1 MKRLRKHPRID
12 VLDAQQRSSSG
23 RLGRLTYLALVVL
36 FLGSL
41 AYYLVGGM
49 VVLSIDGTVLND
61 RYSVGA
67 SYPGKVVD
75 VYVKEGDRVEAGTP
89 LLRLES
95 FEMVQELANFALR
108 DSELSIRE
116 GQLSGKLTAFEA
128 VSPLAQRTAR
138 ETMVTASQFDT
149 VMGKGIVSSL
159 SKDDALRNSLQAA
172 ERVAQMQ
179 SEKLSTENEL
189 KLLRQSRAIFSE
201 AIGKLNGIYDD
212 GYLRAGVP
220 GIVGAKV
227 PIPGQIMKFG
237 DELMQINGGRSYILA
252 YLPDDYLFD
261 ISEGMPVHVRGG
273 ALSAKGRIDA
283 ILTVA
288 DALPAE
294 FQNMFRPRDRSRLA
308 RITLDDGNPFAVSQ
322 KVAIS
327 GCAFGYCWAR

>member
-12 VLDAQQRSSSG
+12 VLDAQKRSSAG

-41 AYYLVGGM
+41 AYYLIGGM
-49 VVLSIDGTVLND
+49 VVLSIDGTVLKD

-95 FEMVQELANFALR
+95 FEMVQELANFSLR

-128 VSPLAQRTAR
+128 VSPLALRTAR
-138 ETMVTASQFDT
+138 ETMVTATQFDT
-149 VMGKGIVSSL
+149 VLSKGIVSSL

-172 ERVAQMQ
+172 ERVAQMH

-189 KLLRQSRAIFSE
+189 KLLRQSRAIFHE
-201 AIGKLNGIYDD
+201 AIGKLNGIYDE

-220 GIVGAKV
+220 GVVGAKV

-237 DELMQINGGRSYILA
+237 DELMQINGGKSYILA

-261 ISEGMPVHVRGG
+261 ISEGMSVNVKGG

-308 RITLDDGNPFAVSQ
+308 RITLNDRNPFAVSQ
-322 KVAIS
+322 KVTIS
-327 GCAFGYCWAR
+327 GCAFGYCWTW